1 MITWM
6 KKAKGLVFRQFQPG
20 VAYKRVA
27 YKKAVYTVYILKLGQ
42 FFFHTYSLTCFNKD
56 ASVLLKVCICA
67 RSF

>member
-6 KKAKGLVFRQFQPG
+6 KKAKGLIFRQFQPG

-56 ASVLLKVCICA
+56 A
-67 RSF
+67 